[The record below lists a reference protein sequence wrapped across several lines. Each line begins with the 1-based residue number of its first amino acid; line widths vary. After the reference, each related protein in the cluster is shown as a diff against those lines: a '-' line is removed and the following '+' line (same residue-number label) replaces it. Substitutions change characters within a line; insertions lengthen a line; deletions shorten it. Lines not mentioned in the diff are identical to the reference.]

1 MNIHVHRGKGAKD
14 RYVPLPEETLFLLRK
29 YWATNGNPVLIFP
42 ALGRGH
48 NQASASKNPMAIDSV
63 QGALRKSRHEAGIKK
78 RRVTI
83 HTLRHSNSS
92 AIHYTVRR
100 LAATFSPTICRPPVL
115 KRIDTA
121 SIRPV
126 KGSFIDRELREH
138 FSDLLCK
145 ADTTDGRPGYIYCL
159 LEHKSYPDRL
169 VAFQLLRV
177 MVKIWSGDLRKFR
190 KREKKAAKA
199 GQSAP
204 PRPFCFAPVIPL
216 VLYHGESKWNVPE
229 NFHALSEM
237 ADELKF
243 YVPNFRFPVADLSEY
258 DDDQIKGEVMLRV
271 ALLLMKYIFSD
282 KLAERLPEIL
292 GLLRDLASRN
302 TGLEFLETIIIYLA
316 KGTNKLTERQ
326 LGEALQKALPDLGGD
341 TMTTLAEKW
350 FQEGEEKTL
359 LEVIETGLK
368 MKFGN
373 EGQRLLPDIVKID
386 DKEIFKAI
394 QQRLWTAASL
404 DEIREFID

>member
-1 MNIHVHRGKGAKD
+1 MSDISSPHDKFIRNLLSSPEISRD
-14 RYVPLPEETLFLLRK
+14 FFSNYLPD
-29 YWATNGNPVLIFP
+29 A
-42 ALGRGH
+42 
-48 NQASASKNPMAIDSV
+48 
-63 QGALRKSRHEAGIKK
+63 
-78 RRVTI
+78 
-83 HTLRHSNSS
+83 
-92 AIHYTVRR
+92 
-100 LAATFSPTICRPPVL
+100 VL
-115 KRIDTA
+115 KRIDAA

-190 KREKKAAKA
+190 KRKKKAEKA
-199 GQSAP
+199 GQSP
-204 PRPFCFAPVIPL
+204 PRPFRFAPVVPI

-229 NFHALSEM
+229 NFHALFDM
-237 ADELKF
+237 DDELKF
-243 YVPNFRFPVADLSEY
+243 CVPNFRFPVADLSEY

-282 KLAERLPEIL
+282 ELAERLPGIL

-302 TGLEFLETIIIYLA
+302 TGLEFLETIILYLA
-316 KGTNKLTERQ
+316 KGTNKLTERK

-341 TMTTLAEKW
+341 AMTTLAEKW
-350 FQEGEEKTL
+350 FQEGEKKGEEKGEEKGEKRAF
-359 LEVIETGLK
+359 LEMIETGLRL
-368 MKFGN
+368 KFGID
-373 EGQRLLPDIVKID
+373 GLRLFPDIVKID
-386 DKEIFKAI
+386 DKEKFKAI
-394 QQRLWTAASL
+394 HQRVWTAASL
-404 DEIREFID
+404 DEIREFIG

>member
-1 MNIHVHRGKGAKD
+1 MSDI
-14 RYVPLPEETLFLLRK
+14 
-29 YWATNGNPVLIFP
+29 
-42 ALGRGH
+42 
-48 NQASASKNPMAIDSV
+48 
-63 QGALRKSRHEAGIKK
+63 
-78 RRVTI
+78 
-83 HTLRHSNSS
+83 SS
-92 AIHYTVRR
+92 AHDKFIRNTLSNPENSRDF
-100 LAATFSPTICRPPVL
+100 FSNYLPDAVL

-145 ADTTDGRPGYIYCL
+145 ADFIDGRPGYIYCL

-190 KREKKAAKA
+190 KREKKAEKA
-199 GQSAP
+199 GQSP
-204 PRPFCFAPVIPL
+204 PLPPMPFRFAPVVPL

-229 NFHALSEM
+229 NFHALFDM
-237 ADELKF
+237 DDELKF
-243 YVPNFRFPVADLSEY
+243 CVPNFRFPVTDLSEY

-282 KLAERLPEIL
+282 ELAERLPGIL
-292 GLLRDLASRN
+292 ALLRDLASKN

-341 TMTTLAEKW
+341 AMATLAEKW
-350 FQEGEEKTL
+350 FQDGEEKGEEKGQKRAF
-359 LEVIETGLK
+359 LEMIETGLK
-368 MKFGN
+368 LKFGTD
-373 EGQRLLPDIVKID
+373 GMRLFPDIVKID

-394 QQRLWTAASL
+394 QQRLWTAENL
-404 DEIREFID
+404 DEIREFIN